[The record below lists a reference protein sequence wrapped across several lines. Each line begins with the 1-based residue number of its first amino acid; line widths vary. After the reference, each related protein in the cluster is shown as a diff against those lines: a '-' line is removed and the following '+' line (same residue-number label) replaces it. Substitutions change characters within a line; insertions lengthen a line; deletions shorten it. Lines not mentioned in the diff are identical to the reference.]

1 MSSLCRKLH
10 KVHRLALPAAKQKE
24 EEEEETET
32 SEPCGLKLFWWE
44 PDAPDAVGCF
54 VKLNPNT
61 LLSVQVEPQAGD
73 ATETYG
79 QRTFQK

>member
-1 MSSLCRKLH
+1 MSSLCIKLH
-10 KVHRLALPAAKQKE
+10 EAHRLALPAAKQKE
-24 EEEEETET
+24 EEEMET

-44 PDAPDAVGCF
+44 PDAPDAVGRF
-54 VKLNPNT
+54 VKLNPKPV
-61 LLSVQVEPQAGD
+61 LSVQVEPQAGD